1 MLFHSSI
8 GSGISRR
15 TGSIT
20 AAIILCAVPA
30 TSSSQATPDSLQLDS
45 TKVEIRINGKATSV
59 AMLGSDLVMNTKD
72 VTIKSGDQVK
82 SLLRESG
89 IVPDAS
95 ALWLFYRLNP
105 LISDADNLAIGSSVK
120 LPSIDDS
127 GSGSGATAGRVSFAV
142 VVDTS
147 YKAVL
152 RDQAK
157 QIAQLT
163 DSLRKLEQPSPE
175 RRLIVE
181 NAISIRASTNAIV
194 QSSIP
199 LSAETVVELS
209 NDLHQYKELV
219 GAAISEAGSNEKVAV
234 AGKQVAVHATEL
246 AKATTNGENSRATV
260 EIAVR
265 NTQGAPRSN
274 IRIVYVRPIYESDRT
289 RFESIVNTDATDVS
303 STMDLGPWKMWV
315 EDLTGT
321 EVSLS
326 RETKRISTDTRK
338 VTLIVR

>member
-1 MLFHSSI
+1 M
-8 GSGISRR
+8 SR
-15 TGSIT
+15 TF
-20 AAIILCAVPA
+20 AVAIILCSIPA

-45 TKVEIRINGKATSV
+45 TRVEIRINGKATSV
-59 AMLGSDLVMNTKD
+59 AMLGSDLVMSTRD
-72 VTIKSGDQVK
+72 VTIKPGDQVK
-82 SLLRESG
+82 SLLREQG

-95 ALWLFYRLNP
+95 AIWLFYRLNP
-105 LISDADNLAIGSSVK
+105 LIVDADDLTIGSSVK
-120 LPSIDDS
+120 LPSIDRP
-127 GSGSGATAGRVSFAV
+127 GSNAGATTGRVSFAV

-152 RDQAK
+152 RDQAR

-163 DSLRKLEQPSPE
+163 DSLRKLEQPSAE
-175 RRLIVE
+175 RRLIVQ
-181 NAISIRASTNAIV
+181 NADSITASTNAIV

-209 NDLHQYKELV
+209 HDLHQYKELV
-219 GAAISEAGSNEKVAV
+219 GAAISETASNEKVAV

-246 AKATTNGENSRATV
+246 AKATTKGVNPRATV

-265 NTQGAPRSN
+265 NTQGAPRTN
-274 IRIVYVRPIYESDRT
+274 VKIVYVRPIYESDRA
-289 RFESIVNTDATDVS
+289 RFESIVNTDPADVS
-303 STMDLGPWKMWV
+303 STMDLGPWRMWV